1 MADQDD
7 FHIAFVLG
15 HICLDEF
22 GETLTA
28 LQHSATVCK
37 AVVAVVAVVAVAVE
51 NCKSSPSSSLALDYY
66 ESRRAL
72 HPSRGALL
80 PGCTKQ
86 CIV

>member
-1 MADQDD
+1 M
-7 FHIAFVLG
+7 
-15 HICLDEF
+15 
-22 GETLTA
+22 
-28 LQHSATVCK
+28 
-37 AVVAVVAVVAVAVE
+37 AVVAVVAVAVE
-51 NCKSSPSSSLALDYY
+51 NCKSSPSVSSLALDYY